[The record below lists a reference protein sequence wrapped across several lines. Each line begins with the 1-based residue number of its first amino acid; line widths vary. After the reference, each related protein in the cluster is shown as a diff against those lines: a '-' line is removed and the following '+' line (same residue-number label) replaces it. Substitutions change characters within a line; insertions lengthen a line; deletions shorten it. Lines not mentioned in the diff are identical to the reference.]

1 MIYVFLAE
9 GFEEIEALSPVDLL
23 RRSGKDVRLVGVG
36 GNVIKGSH
44 GIAVQTDLTTAE
56 MVLGGDLEMI
66 VLPGGMPGTLNLEHS
81 EAVQTA
87 IDFCADRD
95 IPIGAIC
102 AAPSILGHKGLL
114 EGRTAIAY
122 PGFEGQLTGA
132 QISTHSV
139 VQDGNF
145 ITAQGAGA
153 AVAFGLKLAAVFV
166 GEEKAQALADAVCYP
181 EH

>member
-9 GFEEIEALSPVDLL
+9 GFEEVEALTPVDLL
-23 RRSGKDVRLVGVG
+23 RRSGKDVKLVGVG
-36 GNVIKGSH
+36 GSVIKGSH
-44 GIAVQTDLTTAE
+44 GIAVQTDITTGE
-56 MVLGGDLEMI
+56 MVLGGELEMI
-66 VLPGGMPGTLNLEHS
+66 VLPGGMPGTLNLERS

-87 IDFCADRD
+87 IDFCADREL
-95 IPIGAIC
+95 PIGAIC

-114 EGRTAIAY
+114 QGREAIAF
-122 PGFEGQLTGA
+122 PGFEEQLAGA
-132 QISTHSV
+132 TISKHSV

-153 AVAFGLKLAAVFV
+153 AVAFGLKLCAVFV
-166 GEEKAQALADAVCYP
+166 GDAKAKALADAICYP